1 MNLYKYIFLVLLVI
15 LVGILQSTTVLNLY
29 GIKPNLLLIVL
40 IAASFFVSDT
50 LIYLSLV
57 FLGMI
62 MLSFKGGFELE
73 QLVLGILSIASF
85 FAGQRLHW
93 QPFLMN
99 LFFIGIGTII
109 FYFMISPAFIFNN
122 SLLVSGEVIYNLAL
136 SAIFFKLFSAWL
148 TTNSMLRT

>member
-1 MNLYKYIFLVLLVI
+1 MSLYKYIFLVLLVI
-15 LVGILQSTTVLNLY
+15 LVGTLQSTNVLNLY

-40 IAASFFVSDT
+40 ISASFFISDT

-85 FAGQRLHW
+85 FAGRRLHW

-99 LFFIGIGTII
+99 LSFIGIGTII
-109 FYFMISPAFIFNN
+109 FYFLISPAFILNN
-122 SLLVSGEVIYNLAL
+122 LFLVSGEVIYNLAFGV
-136 SAIFFKLFSAWL
+136 IFFKIFERWL
-148 TTNSMLRT
+148 TTSLMSRT